1 MPNSQLN
8 ANADLFREPN
18 SNPLNRK
25 GFVVFQEM
33 NNGVWWCSWKSY
45 ALKHTAIRFGTPKW
59 SFNHGQTTKRNACY
73 VLDLSTNEVVWES
86 RNDPYKYKD

>member
-45 ALKHTAIRFGTPKW
+45 AL
-59 SFNHGQTTKRNACY
+59 
-73 VLDLSTNEVVWES
+73 
-86 RNDPYKYKD
+86 